1 MLDGHAEAADLGPQ
15 IQVHQSAV
23 RRGPA
28 VMRNWGASYAQGEVI
43 FFVDADVEVHEGA
56 LERVRDFFAEQ
67 KGDAVFG
74 CYDDSPSEPGL
85 TSRFRNLM
93 HHFVHWTNAGP
104 AATFWAGCGAIQKN
118 VFIQSGGFDENYRLP
133 SIEDIELGVRLA
145 NKGHR
150 IILDADLQGKHL
162 KRWPL
167 LAMWQTD
174 LLQRAVPW
182 SRLILRSAQM
192 PQGLNTPWAAR
203 IAVAAQGLTLV
214 SAGAACG
221 ISQFIWLT
229 LWWQVLAVLGHYGFL
244 TFLSKRYGGRFA
256 LQCVPLLVAYNIIC
270 GTGFMWASVIHISER
285 LRRSFQHIDHP
296 TPVMK
301 STAKNEVA

>member
-15 IQVHQSAV
+15 IQVHHSAV

-28 VMRNWGASYAQGEVI
+28 VMRNWGASYAQGDVI

-56 LERVRDFFAEQ
+56 VERVRDFFAEQ

-74 CYDDSPSEPGL
+74 CYDDSPSEPEL
-85 TSRFRNLM
+85 TSRFRNLL
-93 HHFVHWTNAGP
+93 HHYVHWTNAGP
-104 AATFWAGCGAIQKN
+104 AATFWAGCGAIKKN

-162 KRWPL
+162 KQWPL

-182 SRLILRSAQM
+182 SRLILSSAQI

-214 SAGAACG
+214 TAAAACS
-221 ISQFIWLT
+221 ISSIIWLS
-229 LWWQVLAVLGHYGFL
+229 LLCQVLAVLCHGGFL
-244 TFLSKRYGGRFA
+244 TFLSQRYGRLFA
-256 LQCVPLLVAYNIIC
+256 LRCVPLLIAYNIIC
-270 GTGFMWASVIHISER
+270 GTGFIWASMIHLLER
-285 LRRSFQHIDHP
+285 LIHSIQRSPQP
-296 TPVMK
+296 TAMIK
-301 STAKNEVA
+301 SPLENEVV